1 MALEIDFPVRILA
14 SWALA
19 LALASPL
26 GAQEEQDQPS
36 DTPNE
41 EQEKEESAPS
51 ARIYWDEGLHIVG
64 LYRNFTTTVGGM
76 VQNDT
81 ALFSE
86 QTSEEGELGR
96 LENGL
101 EWRRVRLYAEGV
113 FARFFEYKFMYDFAA
128 NNPPRLK
135 DAFLIYRFPFAPV
148 LLQGGRFRTR
158 LSLEGGTSAQN
169 TTFMERGLLSA
180 FVPARD
186 TGFLFLGDRQN
197 FDSHLWWALGF
208 IQPENQFDIGAT
220 DTFGLSG
227 RFAYAWRDQESLDL
241 LHLGVS
247 ILNRPVQESIRFLE
261 RPESHIAPEF
271 VDTGDILASST
282 SKFIGEVALVRGPFS
297 VQSEFGAATVAATDT
312 ANPRFYAMYVYASYF
327 LTGESRRYLSSRASF
342 GRIRP
347 RRPFTD
353 FKDSYGAVEIA
364 FRYSHL
370 DLDDKEITGGILN
383 DFTAAVNWYPN
394 NNARVMANLI
404 RAKRS
409 GVEGNWIFQLRLQ
422 WAY

>member
-14 SWALA
+14 NWALA

-26 GAQEEQDQPS
+26 SAQEEHDQPP
-36 DTPNE
+36 DPPNE
-41 EQEKEESAPS
+41 EEEKEESAPRV
-51 ARIYWDEGLHIVG
+51 RIYWDDGLHIVG
-64 LYRNFTTTVGGM
+64 LNRNFTTSVGGM
-76 VQNDT
+76 IQNDT
-81 ALFSE
+81 AFFSE
-86 QTSEEGELGR
+86 QNTDEGELGT

-113 FARFFEYKFMYDFAA
+113 FTRFFEYKFMYDFAA
-128 NNPPRLK
+128 HNPPRLK
-135 DAFLIYRFPFAPV
+135 DAYLSYRFPFAPV
-148 LLQGGRFRTR
+148 RLHGGRFRTR

-180 FVPARD
+180 FVPARNS
-186 TGFLFLGDRQN
+186 GFLFLGDRQH
-197 FDSHLWWALGF
+197 FDSHLWWAVGF
-208 IQPENQFDIGAT
+208 IQPEIQDAGST
-220 DTFGLSG
+220 ESYGVSG

-241 LHLGVS
+241 FHLGVS
-247 ILNRPVQESIRFLE
+247 ILSRPVPETVRFLE
-261 RPESHIAPEF
+261 QPESHLAPAI
-271 VDTGDILASST
+271 VDTGDILASNT
-282 SKFIGEVALVRGPFS
+282 SNFIGEAALVRGPFS
-297 VQSEFGAATVAATDT
+297 VQSEFGTATVNATDT
-312 ANPRFYAMYVYASYF
+312 DNPLFYAMYVYASYF
-327 LTGESRRYLSSRASF
+327 LTGESRRYRSTRASF
-342 GRIRP
+342 GGIRP

-353 FKDSYGAVEIA
+353 FKESYGAVEVA

-370 DLDDKEITGGILN
+370 DLDDKEISGGILN

-409 GVEGNWIFQLRLQ
+409 GSDGIWIFEIRLQ